1 MDKIPTQKE
10 MDDFNSYAA
19 KVHILRTAIHENK
32 QVKFN
37 YKTES
42 TDKLLTT
49 KARLINPHAVYVN
62 KKSDTM
68 LDAFQLE
75 GETNSNNEQFK
86 CFVVRNM
93 HNLRLQDT
101 KFVQSKQFNF
111 DSVRYLNA
119 ICKIQRIA

>member
-1 MDKIPTQKE
+1 MPIPTQNE
-10 MDDFNSYAA
+10 MDDFNSYTA
-19 KVHILRTAIHENK
+19 KVQILRTAIYENK

-37 YKTES
+37 YKKES

-62 KKSDTM
+62 SKSDTM
-68 LDAFQLE
+68 LDAFQIE

-101 KFVQSKQFNF
+101 TFVQSKQFNF
-111 DSVRYLNA
+111 DSTRYINA
-119 ICKIQRIA
+119 IVKIQRIA